1 MVNVQYAYNGNTTVK
16 PITAHNKN
24 IDSRITYAH
33 NTMRYTKLSTVL
45 LPVIC
50 KNASKNFV

>member
-33 NTMRYTKLSTVL
+33 NTMRYTKLSTIL

-50 KNASKNFV
+50 KNALKNFV